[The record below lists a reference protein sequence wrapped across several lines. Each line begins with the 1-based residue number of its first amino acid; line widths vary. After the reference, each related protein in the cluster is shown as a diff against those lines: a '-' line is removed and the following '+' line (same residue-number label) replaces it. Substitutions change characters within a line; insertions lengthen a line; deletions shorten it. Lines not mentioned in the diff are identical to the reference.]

1 VVFDCLMKAEVM
13 TQPADMVRYPRRR
26 DIRTGSAD
34 PVPPTGM
41 IPIVPLV
48 PAPTGDPLPTRREL
62 RTGSIQCV
70 PQPAPEQPG
79 AKAAAPGAGPDR
91 RAQPRPRRG
100 WYGAAAAAVVVVA
113 AAVLL
118 WLQFAA

>member
-1 VVFDCLMKAEVM
+1 M
-13 TQPADMVRYPRRR
+13 THPADMVQYPRRR

-48 PAPTGDPLPTRREL
+48 AAPSGDPLPTRKEL
-62 RTGSIQCV
+62 RTGMIPSV
-70 PQPAPEQPG
+70 LPAGQGPG
-79 AKAAAPGAGPDR
+79 AAGPAAPAGSTR
-91 RAQPRPRRG
+91 QRRPRR
-100 WYGAAAAAVVVVA
+100 AARAWLWMVPAAAV

-118 WLQFAA
+118 WLQFGSR